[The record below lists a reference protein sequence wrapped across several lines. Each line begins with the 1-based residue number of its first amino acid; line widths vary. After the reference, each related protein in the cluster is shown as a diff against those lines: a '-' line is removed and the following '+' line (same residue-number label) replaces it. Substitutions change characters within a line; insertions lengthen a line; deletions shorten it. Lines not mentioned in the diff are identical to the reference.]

1 MIGIA
6 AKKPKT
12 LAAVLLIVNPI
23 IPLNGIDGA
32 TFAFSIGT
40 TREGSTL
47 GVAPVTASTSLL
59 VGGTS

>member
-6 AKKPKT
+6 AKRPKT

-32 TFAFSIGT
+32 TFAFSVGT
-40 TREGSTL
+40 TKDQL
-47 GVAPVTASTSLL
+47 
-59 VGGTS
+59 